1 MRNDGGD
8 LYVRRRRSEPRFL
21 TTGQQAAGSL
31 EPMQHAG
38 SYLVS
43 ACLFAVAHI
52 SLGVGISPQ
61 VAEAGET
68 TAQNPAENQAK
79 FFRQLYEC
87 VREAWPQP
95 QVDPGIQWQEIGPL
109 PDVQHPEDN
118 PFSPAKEELGKT
130 LFFDPRLSGSRQIAC
145 ASCHDPDLA
154 WADGR
159 TVSFGHHREPL
170 KRNAPTIRNIAFQQS
185 LFWDGRADTVEQQV
199 EQVLLN
205 PAEMHI
211 TRQQLVAAVA
221 AVPGYREQF
230 AVVFGSPGVSFE
242 RTVQAVACFQR
253 TVVGGGSRFDRF
265 VRGEYG
271 LLSDAEVRGLDLFRR
286 RARCLNCHHGP
297 LFSDGQFHDVG
308 LSYYGRRTEDLGRYR
323 VTGKPDDVGRFR
335 TPSLRDVTKTEP
347 LMHNGLFKLSGV
359 LNMYNAGMP
368 TLKRQAYQQSDP
380 LFPTKSP
387 HLKPLGLSR
396 QELADLAAFL
406 ATLEE
411 PYRRIRPPALAVP
424 AVP

>member
-1 MRNDGGD
+1 MRNDGGH
-8 LYVRRRRSEPRFL
+8 LYVRGWRSNLRFL
-21 TTGQQAAGSL
+21 TTFQQADPTVCQPQFPGA
-31 EPMQHAG
+31 QA
-38 SYLVS
+38 VV
-43 ACLFAVAHI
+43 ACLVAVAQI
-52 SLGVGISPQ
+52 SCGLEDSTGV
-61 VAEAGET
+61 AKAGET
-68 TAQNPAENQAK
+68 AAQSSSENREK
-79 FFRQLYEC
+79 FFRQRYEC
-87 VREAWPQP
+87 GREAWPAP
-95 QVDPGIQWQEIGPL
+95 QVDAGIQWQELGPL

-118 PFSPAKEELGKT
+118 PFSPAKAELGKA
-130 LFFDPRLSGSRQIAC
+130 LFFDPRLSGSREIAC

-170 KRNAPTIRNIAFQQS
+170 KRNAPTIRNITFQQS
-185 LFWDGRADTVEQQV
+185 LFWDGRADTIEQQV

-230 AVVFGSPGVSFE
+230 AAAFADSQVSFD
-242 RTVQAVACFQR
+242 RVVRAVACFQR

-265 VRGEYG
+265 VGGEYD
-271 LLSDAEVRGLDLFRR
+271 LFSDAEIRGLDLFRR
-286 RARCLNCHHGP
+286 KARCLNCHHGP
-297 LFSDGQFHDVG
+297 LFSDGRFHDVG

-323 VTGKPDDVGRFR
+323 VTGKPEDVGRFR

-368 TLKRQAYQQSDP
+368 TLKRQAYQQNDP

-406 ATLEE
+406 TTLEE
-411 PYRRIRPPALAVP
+411 PYRRIRPPALALP
-424 AVP
+424 DGP

>member
-8 LYVRRRRSEPRFL
+8 LYVRGWRSKPRLL
-21 TTGQQAAGSL
+21 TTSQQAAPSVWQPRFPGRQAVL
-31 EPMQHAG
+31 
-38 SYLVS
+38 
-43 ACLFAVAHI
+43 ACLVAVAHV
-52 SLGVGISPQ
+52 SCGVENSTGGAK
-61 VAEAGET
+61 AEEIAVQTPGKNLE
-68 TAQNPAENQAK
+68 K
-79 FFRQLYEC
+79 FFRQRYEC
-87 VREAWPQP
+87 GREAWPAP
-95 QVDPGIQWQEIGPL
+95 QVDPGIQWEELGPL
-109 PDVQHPEDN
+109 PVVQHPADN
-118 PFSPAKEELGKT
+118 PFSPAKAELGKV
-130 LFFDPRLSGSRQIAC
+130 LFFDPRLSGSREIAC

-170 KRNAPTIRNIAFQQS
+170 KRNAPTIRNITFQRT
-185 LFWDGRADTVEQQV
+185 LFWDGRANTVEQQV

-211 TRQQLVAAVA
+211 TRQQLVEAVA
-221 AVPGYREQF
+221 AVPGYRKQF
-230 AVVFGSPGVSFE
+230 TAAFADSQVSFD
-242 RTVQAVACFQR
+242 RVVQAVACFQR

-265 VRGEYG
+265 VRGEYS
-271 LLSDAEVRGLDLFRR
+271 LLSDDEIHGLDLFRR
-286 RARCLNCHHGP
+286 KARCLNCHHGP

-308 LSYYGRRTEDLGRYR
+308 LSYYGRTTEDLGRFR
-323 VTGKPDDVGRFR
+323 VTGKPEDVGRFR

-368 TLKRQAYQQSDP
+368 TLKRQAYQQNDP

-406 ATLEE
+406 GTLEE
-411 PYRRIRPPALAVP
+411 PYRRIRPPASAMP
-424 AVP
+424 DGP